1 MVKRGG
7 GRGEILDSLIHS
19 IATSEGFVLPTGCW
33 AKFRKGMKDN
43 LFTIFTLIG
52 VAIGFGI
59 GFGVGS
65 TKPSE
70 VAIEWISESN
80 ISPLPPLST
89 KTDLFCTLF
98 INKQLIYKIKN

>member
-1 MVKRGG
+1 MS
-7 GRGEILDSLIHS
+7 ELHS
-19 IATSEGFVLPTGCW
+19 VEDFGADEKVEPTGCW
-33 AKFRKGMKDN
+33 AKLRKGMKDN

-80 ISPLPPLST
+80 ISPLPFPPKLI
-89 KTDLFCTLF
+89 CF
-98 INKQLIYKIKN
+98 IIYL